1 MELEKIYPL
10 VYFERN
16 MCDFI
21 QMLLEDM
28 DIPALDKVRSL
39 SLFFFLPLFIHMSR
53 LQCDN
58 IPDIT
63 SPLKSPEDLPEIQFI
78 PSLYKYPGDG
88 SLLMPE
94 IPDVIDEDTQSKK
107 RSAVHLEE
115 QDDVDNKKIRHS

>member
-1 MELEKIYPL
+1 
-10 VYFERN
+10 
-16 MCDFI
+16 
-21 QMLLEDM
+21 
-28 DIPALDKVRSL
+28 
-39 SLFFFLPLFIHMSR
+39 MSR